1 MGEIMENSFIPY
13 SHLDDEYGK
22 LLAVMGTSI
31 SKHLIDEHFTVLWAN
46 DFYYEIIGYSQSEY
60 EALFQNKCD
69 IYFENNQV
77 SWNIIKSKVEAA
89 LQNKENKYEAF
100 VHLERKDKS
109 IFWAKL
115 VSTFT
120 DQYINGYQVAFTT
133 MTDVSE
139 MVQMHTE
146 QSITY
151 DNIPGFVAKYRIEN
165 KKFVLLD
172 ANKKFMKFFGLD
184 KTNFKDY
191 VAFSRVAPDS
201 QAIIKHNLPKMYAGE
216 SVSFIVHNY
225 DINEN
230 PGWFQVNGAC
240 IGWEKENP
248 IYMIF
253 YIDITDITE
262 LREMQK
268 QLQEALQMAEHAN
281 RAKSDFLS
289 HMSHDIRTPMNAIV
303 GMTEI
308 AFMHLDDSEKIQDC
322 LKKIAL
328 SSQHLLGLINDVLDM
343 SRIESGKMVL
353 NNSTTSL
360 AEIMENVVAIIQPSI
375 NEKSQ
380 NFAVHL
386 YDMWHEQFFCDSLRL
401 RQVFLNI
408 LSNACKFTP
417 YGGSITMEVQE
428 LPSENSSIALLQFT
442 FKDTGR
448 GIKPEF
454 QNNIFD
460 AFSRERDSRVDHI
473 EGSGLGLAITK
484 KIIDIMGGTIQLEST
499 YGVGT
504 TFCIRLPLTIDMSPF
519 PMESLPNL
527 HILLVDDDIIMCE
540 HTMHTLE
547 KIGVMAEW
555 VNKGSLALKK
565 LQEAAACGKMYD
577 VVILDW
583 KMPDMDGVQT
593 THLIRKQFGKELPI
607 LIVSAYDKSSIE
619 TEAKNAGVNGFLSK
633 PLFMSTL
640 CRGLQKYVLKIP
652 SKHTEKENHT
662 TDFTDKRILLVEDNE
677 LNREIAV
684 ELLMPT
690 GIKVETACNGAE
702 GVKAFENSSHK
713 YFDLIL
719 MDIQMP
725 IMDGYTATETIR
737 KLNRPDAAAIPIFAM
752 TADAFSS
759 DVEHARKVGM
769 NGHLAKPIDISQMM
783 NILEKYL

>member
-1 MGEIMENSFIPY
+1 MENSFIPY
-13 SHLDDEYGK
+13 NHLDDEYGK
-22 LLAVMGTSI
+22 LLGVMGTSI

-60 EALFQNKCD
+60 EALFCNKCD
-69 IYFENNQV
+69 IYFKNNEV
-77 SWNIIKSKVEAA
+77 SWNIIKNKVETA
-89 LQNKENKYEAF
+89 LQNGENKYQAF
-100 VHLERKDKS
+100 VQLERKDKS

-133 MTDVSE
+133 MTDVTE
-139 MVQMHTE
+139 MMQMHAE

-151 DNIPGFVAKYRIEN
+151 DNMPGFVAKYRIEN
-165 KKFVLLD
+165 KNFVLLD

-184 KTNFKDY
+184 ETNFKNY
-191 VAFSRVAPDS
+191 VAFSRSTPDS
-201 QAIIKHNLPKMYAGE
+201 KTTIQHNLPKMYAGE
-216 SVSFIVHNY
+216 PVSFIIQNY
-225 DINEN
+225 DINGVS
-230 PGWFQVNGAC
+230 GWFQVNGAC
-240 IGWEKENP
+240 IGWDKGNP
-248 IYMIF
+248 IYMVF

-268 QLQEALQMAEHAN
+268 KLQEALEMAEQAN

-303 GMTEI
+303 GMAEI
-308 AFMHLDDSEKIQDC
+308 ASMHLDDAEKIQDC

-360 AEIMENVVAIIQPSI
+360 AEVMENVVAIIQPSI

-380 NFAVHL
+380 NFTVHL
-386 YDMWHEQFFCDSLRL
+386 YDVWHEQFFCDSLRL

-428 LPSENSSIALLQFT
+428 LSSENSSVALLQFT
-442 FKDTGR
+442 FKDTGI

-454 QNNIFD
+454 QDNIFD

-484 KIIDIMGGTIQLEST
+484 KIIDVMGGTIKLESS

-504 TFCIRLPLTIDMSPF
+504 TFCICLPLNIDTSPL
-519 PMESLPNL
+519 PMEYLPNL
-527 HILLVDDDIIMCE
+527 HVLLVDDDIIMCE

-555 VNKGSLALKK
+555 VNRGSLALKK
-565 LQEAAACGKMYD
+565 LQEANDCGKMYD

-593 THLIRKQFGKELPI
+593 TRLIREQFGKELPI

-640 CRGLQKYVLKIP
+640 CRGLQKYVLKIS
-652 SKHTEKENHT
+652 SKHEKKEHHDTN
-662 TDFTDKRILLVEDNE
+662 FTNKRILLVEDNE

-690 GIKVETACNGAE
+690 GVKVETVCNGAE
-702 GVKAFENSSHK
+702 GVKAFEKSPCG
-713 YFDLIL
+713 YFNLIL

-725 IMDGYTATETIR
+725 IMNGYTATENIR
-737 KLNRPDAAAIPIFAM
+737 KLNRPDATTIPIFAM

-769 NGHLAKPIDISQMM
+769 DGHLAKPIDISQLM
-783 NILEKYL
+783 NILEKYLA